1 MANAAE
7 TSWLQEKD
15 GPVLAAAIRL
25 GCDALATGDRM
36 HCEAAYGR
44 EFGGVGICSPRL
56 LAGCILA

>member
-25 GCDALATGDRM
+25 GCDARD
-36 HCEAAYGR
+36 
-44 EFGGVGICSPRL
+44 L
-56 LAGCILA
+56 LAAPLGRVHPGLSTRSAPKHR